1 MPKEKLHAFIEVFR
15 GLKQKV
21 LWKYEDES
29 IPNLPANVMIRKWL
43 PQNDVLA
50 HTNIVLFIAHGG
62 VFGKQEGIYHGV
74 PMLFIP
80 FYSDQVRHRQFGITL
95 HFIRRACIYH
105 NII

>member
-1 MPKEKLHAFIEVFR
+1 MPTEKLHAFIEAFR

-29 IPNLPANVMIRKWL
+29 IPNLPSNVMIRKWL

-50 HTNIVLFIAHGG
+50 HKNIVLFIAHGG
-62 VFGKQEGIYHGV
+62 VFGKQEAIYHGV

-80 FYSDQVRHRQFGITL
+80 FYADQVSKISSI
-95 HFIRRACIYH
+95 HF
-105 NII
+105 